1 MKLVLIIQNK
11 SPIRD
16 YMELVLGANPN
27 VNMILHSNASDSMVF
42 LDLSPDVDL
51 IFIGHDIF
59 LDVELKAF
67 NDSIKQYA
75 KNNNKVSIIGSNK
88 GLQKLDASKYLHP
101 QSPIDKIL
109 NILKDTLSLE
119 KSTFASEDFHP
130 VPLSLCLG
138 IYQNPCDIHIKIGK
152 NDNAKYIKRFKSKDL
167 FDKDAVLSLI
177 VKDLAK
183 VYVHKD
189 DVGTLNSYFKNKIK
203 KEDFCSSPIGEND
216 IVKVYSNTIKDSLDY
231 VGYMLTNM
239 NLKSSGSVLVARIFE
254 NMRDEVLL
262 LPSNNKKLIN
272 QFFIN
277 SLESEND
284 FATKL
289 VTLTSIMSTNMV
301 QEATWGNSEM
311 INKVI
316 YASCFHDLALKGNQK
331 LISCL
336 RDEELV
342 CLSEDESRQVNN
354 HAQLVVSQLKELN
367 VLPIGTDKMILE
379 HHGSRNGVGLP
390 SDQVT
395 TTKIS
400 TLFMVASEFS
410 TKLLLKYE
418 NDITGLD
425 LQNFVNDELERIKKI
440 DNEIFELLKA
450 SLL

>member
-16 YMELVLGANPN
+16 YMELVLSANPN
-27 VNMILHSNASDSMVF
+27 VNMILHSNASDSIVF

-75 KNNNKVSIIGSNK
+75 KNNNKVLIIGSNK
-88 GLQKLDASKYLHP
+88 GLQKLDASKYIHP

-119 KSTFASEDFHP
+119 RSTFASQDFHP

-138 IYQNPCDIHIKIGK
+138 IYQNPCDFHIKIGK
-152 NDNAKYIKRFKSKDL
+152 DDSAKYIKRFKSKDL
-167 FDKDAVLSLI
+167 FDKDAVQTLI
-177 VKDLAK
+177 VKDMAK

-189 DVGTLNSYFKNKIK
+189 DVEILNSYFKNKIK
-203 KEDFCSSPIGEND
+203 KEDFCSTPRKEND
-216 IVKVYSNTIKDSLDY
+216 IVKVYSNSIKDSLDY
-231 VGYMLTNM
+231 VSYMLKNTSI
-239 NLKSSGSVLVARIFE
+239 KSSGAVLVSRIFE

-289 VTLTSIMSTNMV
+289 VTLTSIISTNMV
-301 QEATWGNSEM
+301 QDATWGNSEM

-316 YASCFHDLALKGNQK
+316 YASCFHDLALKGSQK

-336 RDEELV
+336 
-342 CLSEDESRQVNN
+342 SEKERSFLNEDDANQVNN
-354 HAQLVVSQLKELN
+354 HAHLVVSQLKELS
-367 VLPIGTDKMILE
+367 VLPLGTDKIILE

-395 TTKIS
+395 TTKVS

-410 TKLLLKYE
+410 TRLLVKYE
-418 NDITGLD
+418 NDISGLD
-425 LQNFVNDELERIKKI
+425 LQNFVNDELQRIKKI